1 MKLPHN
7 QQSRLSLLVPRNL
20 VNPQGVSLV
29 ETDQVTRS
37 EPGAAIAIALRAE
50 ALHALQEALMP
61 ISQKTILAIYGNL
74 SQLAELVAKVRQ
86 NSMAADKRTGAT
98 RTLRETLEALEHL
111 DTLAADMQREA
122 IDLMLHDEPA
132 LKINPING
140 EIL

>member
-1 MKLPHN
+1 
-7 QQSRLSLLVPRNL
+7 
-20 VNPQGVSLV
+20 
-29 ETDQVTRS
+29 
-37 EPGAAIAIALRAE
+37 
-50 ALHALQEALMP
+50 MP